1 MKNFLKDTSGNVAV
15 TVALLGIPL
24 MLSAGAAVDY
34 SQYARKQSS
43 LQNVV
48 DSAALAVA
56 LDLQSSTQAQ
66 IETKVDNFLK
76 SNLTTEQYSEVQNF
90 VVTIPPNKEKVTVQV
105 EGRHPTTLMRIA
117 GINNLGYTPQ
127 SVVNAPTG
135 NAEVML
141 VLDST
146 GSMALDGKMDALK
159 VSANKFVEDVLK
171 SNTLEERVKIGITPF
186 ARYVNVGMD
195 NRNAPWMDVPA
206 DYTTTETIETRDV
219 ISSSGCSETTYIDS
233 EGIERTT
240 TSCTDVEYGP
250 TYEKEITRTYK
261 WNGCAGSRNYPRNLD
276 DSDFSYKVPGLLNA
290 WCPNRITQL
299 TADEATLKSEINALY
314 PSGSTYI
321 PTGLTWGLRA
331 ISSGEPFDDG
341 VTYAEAASN
350 DVQKVIV
357 LMSDGEN
364 QSSINSSNKAW
375 HTGSDK
381 ALANSYTQEVCDNI
395 KDENILLFTIGFGDS
410 IPQTT
415 LDLLK
420 SCSTDGS
427 NYYNATDGAALT
439 AAFANITSKLAA
451 LYLSK

>member
-1 MKNFLKDTSGNVAV
+1 
-15 TVALLGIPL
+15 
-24 MLSAGAAVDY
+24 
-34 SQYARKQSS
+34 
-43 LQNVV
+43 
-48 DSAALAVA
+48 
-56 LDLQSSTQAQ
+56 
-66 IETKVDNFLK
+66 
-76 SNLTTEQYSEVQNF
+76 
-90 VVTIPPNKEKVTVQV
+90 
-105 EGRHPTTLMRIA
+105 MRIA
-117 GINNLGYTPQ
+117 GINNLSYTPE

-171 SNTLEERVKIGITPF
+171 SNALEERVKIGITPF
-186 ARYVNVGMD
+186 AQYVNVGMD
-195 NRNAPWMDVPA
+195 NRNASWMDVPD

-219 ISSSGCSETTYIDS
+219 ISRSGCSETTYTDS

-250 TYEKEITRTYK
+250 IYEKEITRNYK

-276 DSDFSYKVPGLLNA
+276 DSDFSFKVPGLLNT
-290 WCPNRITQL
+290 WCPKRITQL

-331 ISSGEPFDDG
+331 LSSGDPFDDG
-341 VTYAEAASN
+341 VSYADAISG

-364 QSSINSSNKAW
+364 QSSINPGKKAW
-375 HTGSDK
+375 HNGNDK

-420 SCSTDGS
+420 SCSTDGT